1 MSRPLDRAGLRALD
15 ALLGLGNDYP
25 DEVLDALL
33 PYVQQ
38 NLEVAAALRALPLGE
53 VSNALVLPAGGRK

>member
-1 MSRPLDRAGLRALD
+1 MNREDLRTLD
-15 ALLGLGNDYP
+15 ALLIGNDHP

-33 PYVQQ
+33 PHVRQ

-53 VSNALVLPAGGRK
+53 VPNALVLPAGGRK

>member
-1 MSRPLDRAGLRALD
+1 MNRDDLRALD

-33 PYVQQ
+33 PHVQQ
-38 NLEVAAALRALPLGE
+38 NLELAAALRALPLGE
-53 VSNALVLPAGGRK
+53 VPNALVLSAGGRK